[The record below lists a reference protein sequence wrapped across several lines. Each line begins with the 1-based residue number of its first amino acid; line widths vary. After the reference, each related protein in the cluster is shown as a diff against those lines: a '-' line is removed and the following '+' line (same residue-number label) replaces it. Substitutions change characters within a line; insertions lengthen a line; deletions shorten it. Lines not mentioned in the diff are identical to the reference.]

1 MTLPRLIL
9 QRPFLQRLL
18 ATLSLPLLLGWACG
32 AHAQAAPAPP
42 KAAVCVACHGPNGN
56 SPTGAYPSLAGQSLR
71 YLYLELKDFQA
82 KRRSDPLMS
91 PQVEGM
97 TTDEMLALAQYFSQQ
112 KAVSTGFKPD
122 AARAAKGEKIATATL
137 CTMCHL
143 GGFAGQNEIPRVA
156 GQQYDYIVKQL
167 KAFKA
172 KTRTNDGGSMTS
184 VAATMSDDDI
194 LDVANYVAGLY

>member
-1 MTLPRLIL
+1 
-9 QRPFLQRLL
+9 L
-18 ATLSLPLLLGWACG
+18 AIDMHRFRCFARAASVLALVVPTSPAF
-32 AHAQAAPAPP
+32 AQAPAPAAPP
-42 KAAVCVACHGPNGN
+42 KAATCVACHGPDGN
-56 SPTGAYPSLAGQSLR
+56 STIGAYPILAGQTFR
-71 YLYLELKDFQA
+71 YIYLQLQDFQA

-97 TTDEMLALAQYFSQQ
+97 TKDEMTALAEYFSRQ
-112 KAVSTGFKPD
+112 KPTQTGFKPD
-122 AARAAKGEKIATATL
+122 PARAAKGEKIATATL

-184 VAATMSDDDI
+184 VASTMSDDDI
-194 LDVANYVAGLY
+194 VDVANYVAGIY

>member
-1 MTLPRLIL
+1 MHRVL
-9 QRPFLQRLL
+9 RPAAL
-18 ATLSLPLLLGWACG
+18 ACTICALALVITSIPL
-32 AHAQAAPAPP
+32 HALTPATPP
-42 KAAVCVACHGPNGN
+42 KAATCAACHGPDGN
-56 SPTGAYPSLAGQSLR
+56 STSGAFPILAGQTFR
-71 YLYLELKDFQA
+71 YLYVELQDFQA

-97 TTDEMLALAQYFSQQ
+97 TKDEMMALAEYFSKQ
-112 KAVSTGFKPD
+112 KPTPTGFKPD
-122 AARAAKGEKIATATL
+122 PARAAKGEKIATATL

-167 KAFKA
+167 RAFKA
-172 KTRTNDGGSMTS
+172 RTRTNDGGNMTS
-184 VAATMSDDDI
+184 VTSTMSDDDI

>member
-1 MTLPRLIL
+1 LTEGKVTEMSSYMGRAAFATAMALAAALPV
-9 QRPFLQRLL
+9 
-18 ATLSLPLLLGWACG
+18 
-32 AHAQAAPAPP
+32 HAQAPAAPP
-42 KAAVCVACHGPNGN
+42 KAAACAACHGPEGN
-56 SPTGAYPSLAGQSLR
+56 SVSGAYPVLAGQTFR
-71 YLYLELKDFQA
+71 YLYLQLKDFQE

-97 TTDEMLALAQYFSQQ
+97 SKDEMMALAEYFSKQ
-112 KAVSTGFKPD
+112 KPAQTGFKPD

-167 KAFKA
+167 QAFKA
-172 KTRTNDGGSMTS
+172 RTRTNDGGNMTS
-184 VAATMSDDDI
+184 VASTMYVDDI
-194 LDVANYVAGLY
+194 LVVAFYVAGLY

>member
-1 MTLPRLIL
+1 MHPIAHRAFTGT
-9 QRPFLQRLL
+9 FMLL
-18 ATLSLPLLLGWACG
+18 ALAGV
-32 AHAQAAPAPP
+32 AHAQDAAAPP
-42 KAAVCVACHGPNGN
+42 KAATCVACHGPNGN
-56 SPTGAYPSLAGQSLR
+56 SVSGAFPVLAGQTMR
-71 YLYLELKDFQA
+71 YLYVELKDFQA
-82 KRRSDPLMS
+82 KRRNDPIMS

-97 TTDEMLALAQYFSQQ
+97 TQDEMMALAEYFSKQ
-112 KAVSTGFKPD
+112 KTAPTGFKPD

-172 KTRTNDGGSMTS
+172 KTRTNDGGAMTS
-184 VAATMSDDDI
+184 VTSTMSDDDI